1 MAAVEGMASPH
12 PARDP
17 TERFSEFHHHIND
30 MLNEGHSNP
39 QIVAALKR
47 LGFKTSTR
55 SLERCLQRWGRRR
68 PAGTPGVR
76 IGGVT
81 DELAEKVNYLF
92 HHTTLND
99 DSIAARILSD
109 YGLQTTGRQVRTIR
123 SKFGWLRATT
133 GLSKAANKAATQTQV
148 AQLLDGPG
156 RTFGK
161 AWLVTYLR
169 QIHGY
174 RARRDDVAAAQRLLD
189 PEGLALRH
197 PGLRKKRVENYV
209 TSGPN
214 FLWCMDGHD
223 KFSQYGIEIYCAV
236 DAYSRKI
243 IWFYCGNSNRT
254 AISVV
259 RQYFNA
265 VLCRKQRPRFIG
277 RINSRI

>member
-1 MAAVEGMASPH
+1 MAAVDGIASPH
-12 PARDP
+12 PARYPED
-17 TERFSEFHHHIND
+17 RFFEFQHHIDD
-30 MLNEGHSNP
+30 MLNEGHTNP

-55 SLERCLQRWGRRR
+55 SLQRCLQKWGRRR
-68 PAGTPGVR
+68 PAGTPGIR

-99 DSIAARILSD
+99 DSIAARIISD

-123 SKFGWLRATT
+123 SKFGWLRAST
-133 GLSKAANKAATQTQV
+133 GPLKEANKAATEAQV

-174 RARRDDVAAAQRLLD
+174 RARRDDVAAAQRELD

-197 PGLRKKRVENYV
+197 PGLRQKRVENYV

-214 FLWCMDGHD
+214 FL
-223 KFSQYGIEIYCAV
+223 
-236 DAYSRKI
+236 
-243 IWFYCGNSNRT
+243 
-254 AISVV
+254 
-259 RQYFNA
+259 
-265 VLCRKQRPRFIG
+265 
-277 RINSRI
+277 